1 MKNLRPQVKICGLTR
16 VDEAVA
22 CARAGADAIGLVF
35 YPPSP
40 RHVSVAT
47 AGEIAAALPPAVAK
61 VGVFVDAP
69 KDTVL
74 ETARAAGLT
83 AVQLHGGETPAMVAE
98 LKAAGLMV
106 IKALFAAKAPGVELA
121 DTFGAD
127 AVLFEQGA
135 GRLPGGNAEI
145 WDYSLARRSDLIR
158 KSDLI
163 RRSDLGRKQILGPPL
178 ILAGGLAPDNVT
190 GAIAKARPDAIDLSS
205 GVEASP
211 GRKQIELV
219 KSLMAAVDACGS
231 QYGDTA
237 VQALRRIF

>member
-74 ETARAAGLT
+74 ETVRAAGLT

-98 LKAAGLMV
+98 LKATGLMV

-145 WDYSLARRSDLIR
+145 WDYSLARRSG
-158 KSDLI
+158 LI
-163 RRSDLGRKQILGPPL
+163 RRSDLGRKQTLGPPL

>member
-98 LKAAGLMV
+98 LKATGLMV

-145 WDYSLARRSDLIR
+145 WDYSLARRSDLM
-158 KSDLI
+158 
-163 RRSDLGRKQILGPPL
+163 RRSDLGRKQTLGPPL

>member
-22 CARAGADAIGLVF
+22 CVRAGADAIGLVF

-40 RHVSVAT
+40 RHVSAAT

-61 VGVFVDAP
+61 VGVFVDET
-69 KDTVL
+69 KDNVI
-74 ETARAAGLT
+74 ETARVVGLT

-98 LKAAGLMV
+98 LKAAGLKV
-106 IKALFAAKAPGVELA
+106 IKALFAAKAPGLELA

-135 GRLPGGNAEI
+135 GRLPGGNAET
-145 WDYSLARRSDLIR
+145 WDYGLARRSD
-158 KSDLI
+158 
-163 RRSDLGRKQILGPPL
+163 LGPPL
-178 ILAGGLAPDNVT
+178 ILAGGLAPANVAS
-190 GAIAKARPDAIDLSS
+190 AIAKAKPDAIDLSS

-231 QYGDTA
+231 PYGDTSA
-237 VQALRRIF
+237 QALRRIF

>member
-98 LKAAGLMV
+98 LKATGLMV

-145 WDYSLARRSDLIR
+145 WDYSLARRSG
-158 KSDLI
+158 LI
-163 RRSDLGRKQILGPPL
+163 RRSDLGRKQTLGPPL